1 MAVDILLEYEY
12 SIDIVAMEG
21 HVNMKSAHDE
31 DAHNDQADG
40 VAVALEEAL
49 GQLLAVTGACGAC
62 TALRVA
68 VRVTGRV
75 FASIEPDDPKAQEK
89 RMEFLS
95 ILGADAEIYA
105 EVLRTG
111 GPVSTGN

>member
-1 MAVDILLEYEY
+1 MKNHGGRD
-12 SIDIVAMEG
+12 G
-21 HVNMKSAHDE
+21 HGDDE
-31 DAHNDQADG
+31 HNDMADE
-40 VAVALEEAL
+40 VARTLEDAL
-49 GQLLAVTGACGAC
+49 GQLLALSGACGAC

-68 VRVTGRV
+68 SRVTGRV
-75 FASIEPDDPKAQEK
+75 FASIEPDDPKGHEK

-105 EVLRTG
+105 EQLRTG

>member
-1 MAVDILLEYEY
+1 
-12 SIDIVAMEG
+12 MEG
-21 HVNMKSAHDE
+21 HVNMKTTETTKTGAHDDDE
-31 DAHNDQADG
+31 HERQADML
-40 VAVALEEAL
+40 AATLEGAL
-49 GQLLAVTGACGAC
+49 GQMLAMTGACGAC
-62 TALRVA
+62 TALKLA
-68 VRVTGRV
+68 TRVTGRV